1 MYGGACTYSDFL
13 KSPEKIATNILAARL
28 KTLEENQI
36 IYRSAQPDGK
46 GKGMYRLTQM
56 GIDLLPVLIEMSLW
70 SEKYFTI
77 SAERKEMLKRVK
89 EDKAAVLDAM
99 MKKLA
104 EKNEGYR

>member
-36 IYRSAQPDGK
+36 IHRSAQPDGK

-70 SEKYFTI
+70 AEKYFTI